1 MAQEENRAVSIHS
14 KWVPHE
20 PCASRYARHMFLL
33 DPCAVEHRHQILPAN
48 KCSTCFTSFIP
59 SLFAL
64 DTASFPMFNK
74 SALLLAVSLAL
85 SVCAVP
91 SPAPE
96 GVAVPI
102 RARSALTTA
111 DGVFDHDG
119 AIAETV
125 KTINKHRQN
134 LINLKKNKGEAFFNP
149 GAEIKNIATVPAA
162 VQARMESRHE
172 KRQSLG
178 LTDQS
183 EEEWT
188 GSVSIGTP
196 ATRFVIDFDTGS
208 SDLWV
213 PSSSCRS
220 SCSGKTKYNPNQ
232 SSTSTRESGSF
243 SIQYADGSTV
253 SGPIYTD
260 TVSVAGVSV
269 TQQYLSGV
277 TTLSSSF
284 TSGPADGLLGLAFP
298 AISNLGQDP
307 YFQTAINEGA
317 VSANQ
322 FGFYLASSGSSL
334 YIGGTD
340 TRKYSGSI
348 EFNGITSSSGF
359 WQVTGASVNVGGSTV
374 ASNLETI
381 VDSGTTIMYGPPA
394 LVREIFAQVPGA
406 QLYDSANGYYSYPC
420 SNPPQ
425 ISFNYGGNDWTIS
438 AANLNLGRTSSGSR
452 SCVSSLAA
460 QDLGLG
466 SRVFLL
472 GDAFMKNQYTVF
484 DVDQNAVGFATL

>member
-1 MAQEENRAVSIHS
+1 
-14 KWVPHE
+14 
-20 PCASRYARHMFLL
+20 
-33 DPCAVEHRHQILPAN
+33 
-48 KCSTCFTSFIP
+48 
-59 SLFAL
+59 
-64 DTASFPMFNK
+64 MFNK

-96 GVAVPI
+96 GIAIPI
-102 RARSALTTA
+102 RARDALTTA
-111 DGVFDHDG
+111 DGVFDHDK

-134 LINLKKNKGEAFFNP
+134 LINLKNNKGEGSFNP
-149 GAEIKNIATVPAA
+149 GAEIKSIATVPAA
-162 VQARMESRHE
+162 VQARMESRNE
-172 KRQSLG
+172 KRQSLT

-183 EEEWT
+183 EQEWT

-213 PSSSCRS
+213 PSSACRS
-220 SCSGKTKYNPNQ
+220 SCSGKTKYSPSG
-232 SSTSTRESGSF
+232 SSTSASKSGSF
-243 SIQYADGSTV
+243 SIQYGDGSTV

-269 TQQYLSGV
+269 TKQYLAGV
-277 TTLSSSF
+277 TTLSSEF
-284 TSGPADGLLGLAFP
+284 TTDPADGLLGLAFP
-298 AISNLGQDP
+298 AISNLGHNP
-307 YFQTAINEGA
+307 YFQTAISEGA
-317 VSANQ
+317 VSANR

-340 TRKYSGSI
+340 TRKYTGAI
-348 EFNGITSSSGF
+348 EYNDITSSSGF
-359 WQVTGASVNVGGSTV
+359 WQVTGASVKVGSSTV
-374 ASNLETI
+374 VSNLQTI

-394 LVREIFAQVPGA
+394 LVKQIFAQVPGA
-406 QLYDSANGYYSYPC
+406 KLYDSTNGYYSYPC
-420 SNPPQ
+420 STPPK
-425 ISFNYGGNDWTIS
+425 ISINYGGKDWTIS
-438 AANLNLGRTSSGSR
+438 SANLNLGRTSSGSS

-472 GDAFMKNQYTVF
+472 GDSFMKNQYTVF
-484 DVDQNAVGFATL
+484 DVDRNAVGFASL